1 VYHKVK
7 DRRLVAMQEKGKVW
21 LVGAGPGDL
30 GLLTIKGK
38 QVLEMAEVV
47 VYDALVSMEIAALIP
62 DEAKKINVGKRSS
75 KHLAS
80 QEEINQILVEEAM
93 QGKRVVR
100 LKGGDPFVFGRGGE
114 ELELLIQNRIPY
126 EVVPGIT
133 SAVSVP
139 AYSGIPVTHRDYTSS
154 FHIITGHARKNGVSR
169 VNYEALV
176 RLDATLIFLMGISAL
191 EEICHSLIQAGLD
204 KDTPA
209 AVLENG
215 TTAKQRRIISTVQ
228 NLKQESDRANIQ
240 TPAIIVVGKV
250 CALAE
255 DFAWVEKQLL
265 AGKQVL
271 ITRPKELS
279 SILARKLRDLGAHVI
294 EIPSI
299 HTETMESNAKLKEAI
314 HRIGEED
321 MEKIPAIG
329 VTSETKYDSSRS
341 EERIRLFRD
350 TMENSSSTKQEWLIF
365 TSPTGVRIFFEQL
378 MELEIDIR
386 KILRYPQIRFA
397 VVGNATKKELLKHGI
412 LADYMPSE
420 YSGEELAKGLL
431 ERTGG
436 DFYATIL
443 RAAEGTKEMLELF
456 KEQGISYFDVPLYD
470 TLYNEEQEFSAR
482 LVEMIDRQ
490 EIDYV
495 TFTSASTVKG
505 FVNSIRNADYSKVNA
520 ICIGEQTA
528 KEARYLGMNVLV
540 SKEASIDSMIDLM
553 MDN

>member
-1 VYHKVK
+1 
-7 DRRLVAMQEKGKVW
+7 
-21 LVGAGPGDL
+21 
-30 GLLTIKGK
+30 
-38 QVLEMAEVV
+38 
-47 VYDALVSMEIAALIP
+47 
-62 DEAKKINVGKRSS
+62 
-75 KHLAS
+75 
-80 QEEINQILVEEAM
+80 
-93 QGKRVVR
+93 GKRVVR

-114 ELELLIQNRIPY
+114 ELELLIQSKIPY

-139 AYSGIPVTHRDYTSS
+139 AYAGIPVTHRDYTSS

-169 VNYEALV
+169 VNYDALV

-215 TTAKQRRIISTVQ
+215 TTAKQRRIISTVH

-240 TPAIIVVGKV
+240 TPAIIIVGKV

-271 ITRPKELS
+271 ITRPKDLS
-279 SILARKLRDLGAHVI
+279 STLARKLRDLGAHVI
-294 EIPSI
+294 ELPSI
-299 HTETMESNAKLKEAI
+299 QTEAIVNSAKLKEAI
-314 HRIGEED
+314 HRIIEEG
-321 MEKIPAIG
+321 MEKMPVVG
-329 VTSETKYDSSRS
+329 PMLEKNDELVRGDD
-341 EERIRLFRD
+341 RIQLLSDNKGR
-350 TMENSSSTKQEWLIF
+350 SSSIRQQWLIF

-386 KILRYPQIRFA
+386 RILQYPQIRFA
-397 VVGNATKKELLKHGI
+397 VVGNATKKELLQHGI

-456 KEQGISYFDVPLYD
+456 KEQGISYIDVPLYD

-482 LVEMIDRQ
+482 LAEMIDRQ

-505 FVNSIRNADYSKVNA
+505 FVNTIRNADYSKVNA
-520 ICIGEQTA
+520 ICIGAQTG
-528 KEARYLGMNVLV
+528 KEARRYGMNVMV
-540 SKEASIDSMIDLM
+540 AKEASIDSMIELM
-553 MDN
+553 MEN

>member
-1 VYHKVK
+1 M
-7 DRRLVAMQEKGKVW
+7 LEKGKVW

-114 ELELLIQNRIPY
+114 ELELLIQSKIPY

-139 AYSGIPVTHRDYTSS
+139 AYAGIPVTHRDYTSS

-169 VNYEALV
+169 VNYDALV

-215 TTAKQRRIISTVQ
+215 TTAKQRRIISTVH

-240 TPAIIVVGKV
+240 TPAIIIVGKV

-271 ITRPKELS
+271 ITRPKDLS
-279 SILARKLRDLGAHVI
+279 STLARKLRDLGAHVI
-294 EIPSI
+294 ELPSI
-299 HTETMESNAKLKEAI
+299 QTEAIVNNAKLKEAI
-314 HRIGEED
+314 HRIIEEG
-321 MEKIPAIG
+321 MEKMPVVG
-329 VTSETKYDSSRS
+329 PMLEKNDELVRGDD
-341 EERIRLFRD
+341 RIQLLSDNKGR
-350 TMENSSSTKQEWLIF
+350 SSSIRQQWLIF

-386 KILRYPQIRFA
+386 RILQYPQIRFA
-397 VVGNATKKELLKHGI
+397 VVGNATKKELLQHGI

-456 KEQGISYFDVPLYD
+456 KEQGISYIDVPLYD

-482 LVEMIDRQ
+482 LAEMIDSQ

-505 FVNSIRNADYSKVNA
+505 FVNTIRNADYSKVNA
-520 ICIGEQTA
+520 ICIGAQTG
-528 KEARYLGMNVLV
+528 KEARRYGMNVMV
-540 SKEASIDSMIDLM
+540 AKEASIDSMIELM
-553 MDN
+553 MEN